1 MERSIVHM
9 DMDTFFVSCERRQHP
24 ELNGIPLIVGG
35 TSDRAVVASCSSEA
49 RKYGIRAA
57 MPMRYA
63 KILCPE
69 AKIINMDMDLYS
81 RCSQEV
87 TEIIG
92 GAAPVMERASIDEYY
107 LDVSGMD
114 KFIGCFKWTTELA
127 SKVFKEMALP
137 ISFGLSINKTVSKIA
152 TTEGKPHGKIH
163 VEPLYVRPFLNPLS
177 IRKIPGLG
185 DEKYEDLARSGIRI
199 IQSLAEM
206 DVQILHKMY
215 GKDGIKIW
223 DKANGIDET
232 PVEPYKETKALSR
245 SQTFE
250 QDTIDIIK
258 IKSLLS
264 SMVEEL
270 SYKLRDD
277 NWLASVVA
285 VKIKYA
291 NFDNKNKQKK
301 IPYTSID
308 ATLKQVSEELF
319 DRLYDRRMRIR
330 LIGVS
335 FSGLVRSSY
344 QINLFDDTV
353 ENIDLYCAIDKM
365 RKRFGF
371 KAVLTAQT
379 MDWHNEKKK

>member
-24 ELNGIPLIVGG
+24 ELNGMPLIVGG
-35 TSDRAVVASCSSEA
+35 TSDRAVVASCSVEA
-49 RKYGIRAA
+49 RKYGVRAA

-63 KILCPE
+63 KMLCPE
-69 AKIINMDMDLYS
+69 AKVINMDMDLYS

-87 TEIIG
+87 TEIIEG
-92 GAAPVMERASIDEYY
+92 SAPVMERASIDEYY

-114 KFIGCFKWTTELA
+114 KFIGCYKWTTELA
-127 SKVFKEMALP
+127 QKVFKEMDLP

-152 TTEGKPHGKIH
+152 TTEGKPQGKIQI
-163 VEPLYVRPFLNPLS
+163 EPRYVRPFLNPLS

-223 DKANGIDET
+223 DKANGVDEA

-245 SQTFE
+245 SQTFD
-250 QDTIDIIK
+250 QDTIDIVK

-277 NWLASVVA
+277 AWLTSVVA

-308 ATLKQVSEELF
+308 KTLKQIAEELF

-330 LIGVS
+330 LIGIS

-371 KAVLTAQT
+371 KAVMTAQT
-379 MDWHNEKKK
+379 MNWHDDKNK